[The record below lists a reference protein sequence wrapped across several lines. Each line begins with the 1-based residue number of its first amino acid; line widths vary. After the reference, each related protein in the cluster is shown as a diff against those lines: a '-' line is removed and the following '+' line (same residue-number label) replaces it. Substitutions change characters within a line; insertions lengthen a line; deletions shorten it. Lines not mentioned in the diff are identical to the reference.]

1 MIPIGQV
8 GRIRA
13 GELPGWFVIVKDDRE
28 VTRGLYVVVSSH
40 LDFHES
46 PHGTDFWGSRPTTS
60 TSSSRD
66 QAGTSTGMSDS
77 DRAVHP
83 DDVEHAIRM

>member
-28 VTRGLYVVVSSH
+28 VTGGLYVVVSSH
-40 LDFHES
+40 LDFHGT
-46 PHGTDFWGSRPTTS
+46 PHGTDFWVESADDLDQFFEGSGWNV
-60 TSSSRD
+60 D
-66 QAGTSTGMSDS
+66 
-77 DRAVHP
+77 
-83 DDVEHAIRM
+83 